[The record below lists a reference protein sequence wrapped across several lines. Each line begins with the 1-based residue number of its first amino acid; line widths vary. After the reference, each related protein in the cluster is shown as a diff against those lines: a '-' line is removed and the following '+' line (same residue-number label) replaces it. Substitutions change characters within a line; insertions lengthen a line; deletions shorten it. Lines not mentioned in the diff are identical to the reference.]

1 MKKFREKYPREI
13 GMFILLIVLVMVTTM
28 LNPNFLSLANF
39 SNVSETIG
47 VYGILSIA
55 VGIVIITSG
64 IDLSIGS
71 LLALL
76 GMLFF
81 YMLTGEAKWMVKL
94 PWPVAVFLVIV
105 LGLLLGC
112 DSRFLCIGKVKMQAF
127 VVTLCGLLSYRG
139 LARTLSE
146 DSLVGYSAVADDLT
160 LLKILGDGSVG
171 QLLFGE
177 QVDGAGLFSDIIYSI
192 PMTLTY
198 LIVIATV
205 MGVVLH
211 RSVFGRYLYATGRN
225 EEAARYSGIN
235 TTLVICAAYVI
246 CGGLVAFASLPFAL
260 FTGSVTPSGHGS
272 FVELYAIAGAVL
284 GGCALKGGEG
294 TIVGIVIGAA
304 ILVLLQNIV
313 NMLGLPSSLTDFI
326 IGGVLFVGVLLN
338 QLGIA
343 GLKRLI
349 GLGGK
354 KSL

>member
-1 MKKFREKYPREI
+1 MKKIREKYQREI
-13 GMFILLIVLVMVTTM
+13 GMLILLIVLMVVTT
-28 LNPNFLSLANF
+28 LINPKFLSLANF
-39 SNVSETIG
+39 SNVSKTIG

-55 VGIVIITSG
+55 VGTVIITSG

-76 GMLFF
+76 GTLFF
-81 YMLTGEAKWMVKL
+81 YMLTGEPKWL
-94 PWPVAVFLVIV
+94 PSSFPWGLAVFIVIV
-105 LGLLLGC
+105 LGLAVGAIHG
-112 DSRFLCIGKVKMQAF
+112 FFIGKVKMQAF

-139 LARTLSE
+139 LARTLSN
-146 DSLVGYSAVADDLT
+146 DSQVGYSAVSDDLAT
-160 LLKILGDGSVG
+160 LKVLGDGSLG

-177 QVDGAGLFSDIIYSI
+177 QAAESGFLSQLIYSI
-192 PMTLTY
+192 PMTFIY
-198 LIVIATV
+198 LIIIAVV

-235 TTLVICAAYVI
+235 TKLVICAAYVI
-246 CGGLVAFASLPFAL
+246 CGGLVAFASIPYAL

-294 TIVGIVIGAA
+294 TIVGIVIGAV

-338 QLGIA
+338 QMGIA
-343 GLKRLI
+343 GIKRMI
-349 GLGGK
+349 GLGSK
-354 KSL
+354 KPA